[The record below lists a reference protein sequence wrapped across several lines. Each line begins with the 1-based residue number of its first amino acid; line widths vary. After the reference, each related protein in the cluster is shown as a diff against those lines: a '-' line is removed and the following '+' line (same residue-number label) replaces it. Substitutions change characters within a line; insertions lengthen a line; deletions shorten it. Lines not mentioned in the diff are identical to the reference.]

1 MKGRLSVE
9 RAIVICSI
17 QRLGTDVPSAG
28 RERRRTDGRNY
39 PSRGLMPQPQNR
51 ETSAGRIAHAAKLRR
66 LYRIHLEKVFFP
78 AFELPDP
85 RNFLSLFRLSI

>member
-1 MKGRLSVE
+1 
-9 RAIVICSI
+9 
-17 QRLGTDVPSAG
+17 
-28 RERRRTDGRNY
+28 
-39 PSRGLMPQPQNR
+39 MPQPQNR